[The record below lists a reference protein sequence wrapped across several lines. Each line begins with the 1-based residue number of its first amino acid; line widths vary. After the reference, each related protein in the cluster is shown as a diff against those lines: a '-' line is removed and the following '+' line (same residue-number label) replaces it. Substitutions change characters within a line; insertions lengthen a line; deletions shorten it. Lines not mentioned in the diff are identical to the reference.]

1 MEKERKR
8 KTKEVKGEVVSR
20 EWGEV
25 KSGRQKDLFY
35 K

>member
-20 EWGEV
+20 EGGGV

>member
-20 EWGEV
+20 EGGGSEKWKAEGLV
-25 KSGRQKDLFY
+25 L
-35 K
+35 